1 MVDGI
6 LESSYLEQTQKGR
19 NIDQVFEI
27 ALIVV

>member
-6 LESSYLEQTQKGR
+6 LESSYLEQTQKDR